1 MQNNEIKEF
10 QGNISNIF
18 RGSSNTCNIQEITY
32 LLGYLSYMDCK
43 LENSPYLKF
52 SNENLDDSFG
62 SVINSLMKSL
72 EKIKS
77 NKLFIMDNIK
87 YIEKSINHL
96 GRYSHIKVNTSLLM
110 EVLKKYDIYF
120 YEKLLR
126 TNFVYDIGIR
136 NYDFNTP
143 NELIEIIKYFSK
155 NAKKVFDIGCGSG
168 NTLISLKS
176 ENNNI
181 KCDGI
186 DINSSQCLITAIRLS
201 TFGYESNI
209 INNDYFN
216 ISIDDKYSLAIC
228 NMPFGLRM
236 DRMRRDEV
244 LRYFNENFNIK
255 FNPASSMEWLL
266 VYKSLS
272 ILDSKGKL
280 ALITPLAPLFKDA
293 DTTLRRTLIDQ
304 NLIDYIIELP
314 IGTYAGTEI
323 PYCIVVLDKNKQDN
337 SVKFVDA
344 SNCMVLDNHNKKVD
358 YNKVINML
366 DNNSLK
372 EIGLDLIASNNYNLQ
387 PSKYFNNEKKSQLQN
402 ATKLSDLK
410 VEVLRG
416 FQNFTKNDAVED
428 GKYSIVTIGDIDDGG
443 NLSKT
448 LLRLNTIRD
457 VSKFILQ
464 EKDIIISTKG
474 TKIKICYVENLK
486 NKGTLF
492 HGNLSVIR
500 CNDNRLNPMYLKIY
514 LESERGQL
522 ELNSIQTGTAIITI
536 NLSQLSN
543 IEIPLLDIETQ
554 NKIVS
559 NYVFKKKELDIL
571 DRKISELR
579 SSLIDNV
586 NNIFNGSDISG

>member
-1 MQNNEIKEF
+1 MKNNDINEF
-10 QGNISNIF
+10 QMNIINVF
-18 RGSSNTCNIQEITY
+18 RGSSNACNIQEITY
-32 LLGYLSYMDCK
+32 LLGYLSYMNCK
-43 LENSPYLKF
+43 FENSPYLKF
-52 SNENLDDSFG
+52 SNEHLGDTFSG
-62 SVINSLMKSL
+62 VINSFMKSF
-72 EKIKS
+72 ENTKS
-77 NKLFIMDNIK
+77 AKLFTVDDRK
-87 YIEKSINHL
+87 YIKNSINHL
-96 GRYSHIKVNTSLLM
+96 ERYSHIKINTSLLM

-126 TNFVYDIGIR
+126 TNFVCEIGIR

-143 NELIEIIKYFSK
+143 NELIEIFKHFSK

-293 DTTLRRTLIDQ
+293 DTTLRRMLIDQ

-314 IGTYAGTEI
+314 IGTYTGTGI

-337 SVKFVDA
+337 YVKFVDA
-344 SNCMVLDNHNKKVD
+344 SNCMVLDGHIKKVD

-366 DNNSLK
+366 NNNLFK
-372 EIGLDLIASNNYNLQ
+372 EISLDIIASSNYNLQ

-416 FQNFTKNDAVED
+416 FQSFTKNNAVED
-428 GKYSIVTIGDIDDGG
+428 GKYSIVTIGDIDDAG

-448 LLRLNTIRD
+448 LLRLNTTRD
-457 VSKFILQ
+457 VSRFMLQ
-464 EKDIIISTKG
+464 EKDIILSTKG

-486 NKGTLF
+486 NKDTLF

-514 LESERGQL
+514 LESKRGQI

-554 NKIVS
+554 NKIVT
-559 NYVFKKKELDIL
+559 NYVFKKKELDVL
-571 DRKISELR
+571 DKKINELR